1 MFNSLSE
8 RLDKIF
14 RNLKGVGY
22 LTEQNIK
29 DALREIRLALLEADV
44 NFKIVKNFIIEV
56 EKRALGQEVLKS
68 LTPGQQ
74 VIKIVHEQLIVL
86 MDTGGFDLK
95 VYDNKLTKIMLVGLQ
110 GSGKT
115 TACAKLAAFY
125 RKKKI
130 KPMLVA
136 CDIYRPAAIHQ
147 LQVLGKQ
154 LDIPVVAPD
163 SNVPAQS
170 GSSSAEGT
178 WGGSGIQPVLK
189 QNTDTV
195 LQIAEKALK
204 EAQKDFTNLLIF
216 DTAGRLHIDT
226 DMMNEVELLKAFIK
240 PDYIFF
246 VADAMTG
253 QEAVN
258 VAREFYTKLA
268 FDAVILTKLDG
279 DARGGAA
286 LSIKAATD
294 RPVAFVGIGEK
305 TSDLEIFYPDRMA
318 SRILGMGDVLSLIEK
333 AEEAFDEQEAEKLAK
348 KMQKNQFTL
357 NDFLAQLQSIK
368 KMGPLDSILKMI
380 PGLAPKLPKDFELDG
395 NALKHVEAIIQSM
408 TNKERERPEILNGS
422 RRLRISK
429 GCGRSVTEINRLL
442 RQFEDMKKM
451 MKKMSSGKMPKGM
464 KGMSG
469 GLPPGMNNLPF

>member
-1 MFNSLSE
+1 MFNSLSD

-22 LTEQNIK
+22 LTEQNVK
-29 DALREIRLALLEADV
+29 DTMREIRLALLEADV
-44 NFKIVKNFIIEV
+44 NFKIVKNFILEV
-56 EKRALGQEVLKS
+56 EKRSLGQEVLKS

-74 VIKIVHEQLIVL
+74 VIKIVHEQLIAL
-86 MDTGGFDLK
+86 MDTGGFELK
-95 VYDNKLTKIMLVGLQ
+95 VFDNKLTKVMLVGLQ

-115 TACAKLAAFY
+115 TACAKLASFY

-136 CDIYRPAAIHQ
+136 CDVYRPAAIHQ

-154 LDIPVVAPD
+154 LDIPVIATEDKDVT
-163 SNVPAQS
+163 NIAQTALRE
-170 GSSSAEGT
+170 AER
-178 WGGSGIQPVLK
+178 
-189 QNTDTV
+189 
-195 LQIAEKALK
+195 
-204 EAQKDFTNLLIF
+204 DFSNLLIF
-216 DTAGRLHIDT
+216 DTAGRLHIDE
-226 DMMNEVELLKAFIK
+226 DMMNEVERLKAFVK

-258 VAREFYTKLA
+258 VSQEFYNKLA

-294 RPVAFVGIGEK
+294 KPIAFVGVGEK
-305 TSDLEIFYPDRMA
+305 TSDLEIFHADRMA
-318 SRILGMGDVLSLIEK
+318 SRILGMGDVLSLIER
-333 AEEAFDEQEAEKLAK
+333 AEDAFDEEQAEKLAK

-357 NDFLAQLQSIK
+357 NDFLSQLQSIK

-380 PGLAPKLPKDFELDG
+380 PGLAPKLPADFNIDG

-408 TNKERERPEILNGS
+408 TYKEREKPEILNGS
-422 RRLRISK
+422 RRLRISR

-442 RQFEDMKKM
+442 KQFEEMKKM

-464 KGMSG
+464 PNM
-469 GLPPGMNNLPF
+469 PF